1 MSLIINTN
9 ISSLIAQQN
18 LAAVTMK
25 LQSNYAHLS
34 SGLRITSAADD
45 AAGLG
50 ISERLRAKIASWAVA
65 GRNTQDGISL
75 AQTGEGALNNVNS
88 MLSRMRELATQ
99 AANGTLSPT
108 DRTTADNE
116 FQKLSAEIDRV
127 ATSTEFNDIK
137 LLDGSSPTATVQV
150 GINAG
155 DTIDVN
161 LQDTTAA
168 TLGINGLDVTTAA
181 NASAAITALSTA
193 IDTVNT
199 ARGVFG
205 ADMNRL
211 QDAFSNTQIQDQNLS
226 SAESRIRDVDVASET
241 AALTRNTILQQAAV
255 SVLSQANVQP
265 QLALKLLG

>member
-1 MSLIINTN
+1 
-9 ISSLIAQQN
+9 
-18 LAAVTMK
+18 
-25 LQSNYAHLS
+25 
-34 SGLRITSAADD
+34 
-45 AAGLG
+45 
-50 ISERLRAKIASWAVA
+50 
-65 GRNTQDGISL
+65 
-75 AQTGEGALNNVNS
+75 
-88 MLSRMRELATQ
+88 
-99 AANGTLSPT
+99 
-108 DRTTADNE
+108 
-116 FQKLSAEIDRV
+116 
-127 ATSTEFNDIK
+127 
-137 LLDGSSPTATVQV
+137 
-150 GINAG
+150 
-155 DTIDVN
+155 VN

-168 TLGINGLDVTTAA
+168 TLGITGLNVTTAA
-181 NASAAITALSTA
+181 NASAAITALGTA